1 MQELRTGD
9 RAFIRELNTSIVL
22 DCIRKREPV
31 SRAEIARITGLGRS
45 TVSGIVAALQ
55 ESGLVVSAGT
65 APSTGGRKPD
75 LLALAEN
82 AFFAVG
88 IKIEPQ
94 HVRAALTDL
103 RGAVIA
109 ESVTSLHG

>member
-65 APSTGGRKPD
+65 APSTGGASPTCSPSLKTPFSP
-75 LLALAEN
+75 LA
-82 AFFAVG
+82 
-88 IKIEPQ
+88 
-94 HVRAALTDL
+94 
-103 RGAVIA
+103 
-109 ESVTSLHG
+109 